1 MDANPINPLE
11 IASYMTK
18 KPNLNTSHMDGCKF
32 LYHGHQTL
40 SNN

>member
-18 KPNLNTSHMDGCKF
+18 IAKFKHISHGWM
-32 LYHGHQTL
+32 
-40 SNN
+40 